1 MLFSYIQSD
10 ERVLIKRL
18 ALILVLEKV
27 LRLLC
32 IYICTCIYVYV
43 ISESVGLLCEQ

>member
-18 ALILVLEKV
+18 ALILVLEESIKT
-27 LRLLC
+27 
-32 IYICTCIYVYV
+32 IMYTYMHMYV
-43 ISESVGLLCEQ
+43 